1 MKITLNEILHNP
13 ELKEIQT
20 ASELFF
26 AQAIAY
32 SVEHLMADTTLD
44 VSNIRVA
51 HKLAHCPFVS
61 DCIKS
66 GLHFAG
72 VTKSFA
78 TPYTAAPDVDD
89 RTPAFLKKF
98 NAYVTALH
106 RCSDGV
112 PTDLF
117 ECEFFK
123 IDEDDANHLTIYNTD
138 IARIYG
144 TTVTSVNPDA
154 YVYALAMLTVVAYI
168 SGKTLR
174 VTLRPDTAKQT
185 YEFAHVYILQ
195 LMGNRMLAP
204 LSVTIEDDTLELD
217 KQRWAALVF
226 ERRLFGYYLPETVHT
241 YSIEEKNNAMF
252 STDLRVGDIVLI
264 YKSTQDTAHNDLA
277 CMTFSNCE
285 AGVILSIEYAG
296 SIALGFTIQVLE
308 TLATQATVNA
318 LIDAGIASGNK
329 LYLQADKK
337 KCNKPVRSYMFK
349 DCGLGGC
356 AGSNSTLLM
365 PIPDGV
371 QDEKSPNY
379 EQYLEYNKEGT
390 DVRKCT
396 LDIYDTIYTTFC
408 DRGVEFDKER
418 FRHRYFGDRVPEYET
433 RMYQIWH
440 NTDTVADVK
449 KGGKR
454 NGKST

>member
-13 ELKEIQT
+13 DLKELQT

-26 AQAIAY
+26 TQAIAY
-32 SVEHLMADTTLD
+32 SVEHLMDNTTLD
-44 VSNIRVA
+44 VSNLRIA
-51 HKLAHCPFVS
+51 PKLAHCPFVAE
-61 DCIKS
+61 CMES
-66 GLHFAG
+66 GLQFAG

-78 TPYTAAPDVDD
+78 APYTCAPDVDD
-89 RTPAFLKKF
+89 RSTAFMKKF
-98 NAYVTALH
+98 NAYVTAIH
-106 RCSDGV
+106 RCSDGA
-112 PTDLF
+112 PANLF
-117 ECEFFK
+117 DCDFFK
-123 IDEDDANHLTIYNTD
+123 IDEDNAEHLTIYSTD
-138 IARIYG
+138 IAQIYG

-168 SGKTLR
+168 TGKTIK

-195 LMGNRMLAP
+195 LMGNRMLAS
-204 LSVTIEDDTLELD
+204 LSVCIEDDTIELD

-226 ERRLFGYYLPETVHT
+226 ERRLYGYYIPEELHT

-252 STDLRVGDIVLI
+252 STDLRIGDIVLI
-264 YKSTQDTAHNDLA
+264 YKSTQDTQRNDLA
-277 CMTFSNCE
+277 TMTFSNCE
-285 AGVILSIEYAG
+285 AGVILSIEYEG
-296 SIALGFTIQVLE
+296 SLAIGFTIQVLE

-318 LIDAGIASGNK
+318 LIDAGIAAGNK

-337 KCNKPVRSYMFK
+337 KCNKPVRTYMFK
-349 DCGLGGC
+349 NCGLGGC
-356 AGSNSTLLM
+356 AGSNNTMLM

-379 EQYLEYNKEGT
+379 EQYLVYNKEGT
-390 DVRKCT
+390 DIRKCT

-408 DRGVEFDKER
+408 DRNIEFDKER
-418 FRHRYFGDRVPEYET
+418 FRHRYFGERVPEYET
-433 RMYQIWH
+433 RMSQIRH
-440 NTDTVADVK
+440 NTGTVADENK
-449 KGGKR
+449 EIKR